1 MIVAT
6 THQTKDGQPKI
17 LPECTF
23 PLTAREEVD
32 VLVTEHAVFRFEK
45 GKMILVEIGDHL
57 TLEDLKSITPAE
69 YEIHPH
75 LKVVNRWEGL
85 E

>member
-1 MIVAT
+1 
-6 THQTKDGQPKI
+6 
-17 LPECTF
+17 
-23 PLTAREEVD
+23 
-32 VLVTEHAVFRFEK
+32 
-45 GKMILVEIGDHL
+45 MILVEIGNHL
-57 TLEDLKSITPAE
+57 ALEDLKSITPAE